1 MFIFIPIFAVLVIIA
16 GLCINA
22 EWEEAQDER
31 GMGFIQR
38 LSKEGLR
45 IHKEYYPDHI
55 LTMYECRRLA
65 IGTLKV
71 NQEELILNA
80 LFEEAEERKYLQHLK
95 EVHGHL

>member
-1 MFIFIPIFAVLVIIA
+1 MFAFIPIFVVLIIIA

-22 EWEEAQDER
+22 KWEEAQDER

-45 IHKEYYPDHI
+45 IHKEYHPDHV
-55 LTMYECRRLA
+55 LTMYDCRRVVM
-65 IGTLKV
+65 GTLKA
-71 NQEELILNA
+71 NQEELIMNA